1 MTNRV
6 PSGQQPT
13 MYRLTAPVKAYAWGS
28 TTLLA
33 DLARTEPSSTPQ
45 AELWFG
51 THPTTQTTLPDGR
64 ALADLVDLPYLVKL
78 LAA

>member
-51 THPTTQTTLPDGR
+51 THPPTQTTFPHR
-64 ALADLVDLPYLVKL
+64 RPQAALVDMPKHVNL